1 MVEVKFTEQ
10 ALKDIEEI
18 AHFISADSSHYASLQ
33 VQKIISK
40 TDILENF
47 PKVGRIVPEVKHKS
61 VRELIEGN
69 YRIIYFIF
77 SKTEIHILTVYH
89 SSRKL
94 KKTSLKKLIPK

>member
-10 ALKDIEEI
+10 ALNDIEEI
-18 AHFISADSSHYASLQ
+18 ALYISADSPHYASLQ
-33 VQKIISK
+33 VQKIFSK

-47 PKVGRIVPEVKHKS
+47 PNIGRIVPEVKHKF
-61 VRELIEGN
+61 VREIIEGN

-77 SKTEIHILTVYH
+77 SKTEIHILTIHH

-94 KKTSLKKLIPK
+94 VRTRLKKLIRK